1 MKKLL
6 LIILIILLT
15 GCYDYKE
22 LNDIALISGIGISKE
37 NDEYRVIYEVI
48 NTKANKESNNDIKKY
63 NVEAQ
68 DKNLSNAISK
78 ANEALAKQPYFE
90 QIKVLLITKDV
101 NILDISDY
109 IFRNEKVNTSFY
121 LALCDDIDKIF
132 DYTSVNEP
140 NNSIAIHNLLKEINY
155 DKITNLFD
163 FNVDNLMQGY
173 DIYLPYI
180 TIDKELALKTIGIFD
195 NNSFKR
201 YLTNEE
207 YRIFKYLNKV
217 KEVPIIN
224 NNDSI
229 KIYSSKLNYDIKD
242 SNVTIKYDAKASINY
257 LSNQYNLR
265 NQNTYQDLNNLFK
278 DTIYSEISTFI
289 NNLQKDNIDILG
301 ITKLYNTKY
310 YKNKLDIKDIK
321 LNYEINVD
329 IDKAGTAFKEV
340 K

>member
-1 MKKLL
+1 MKKLV

-22 LNDIALISGIGISKE
+22 LNDIAIISGIGISKE

-109 IFRNEKVNTSFY
+109 IFRNEKFNTSFY
-121 LALCDDIDKIF
+121 LALCDNIDEIF

-195 NNSFKR
+195 NKSFKR

-257 LSNQYNLR
+257 LTNQYNLR

>member
-1 MKKLL
+1 MKKLV

-22 LNDIALISGIGISKE
+22 LNDIAIISGIGISKE

-48 NTKANKESNNDIKKY
+48 NTEANKESNNDIKKY

-109 IFRNEKVNTSFY
+109 IFRNEKFNTSFY
-121 LALCDDIDKIF
+121 LALCDDIDEIF

-140 NNSIAIHNLLKEINY
+140 NNSIAINNLLKKINY

-180 TIDKELALKTIGIFD
+180 VIDKELALKTIGIFD

-257 LSNQYNLR
+257 LR

-278 DTIYSEISTFI
+278 DTIYNEISTFI

-321 LNYEINVD
+321 LDYEINVD

>member
-1 MKKLL
+1 MKKLV

-22 LNDIALISGIGISKE
+22 LNDIAIISGIGISKE

-109 IFRNEKVNTSFY
+109 IFRNEKFNTSFY
-121 LALCDDIDKIF
+121 LALCDNIDEIF

-257 LSNQYNLR
+257 LTNQYNLR

>member
-22 LNDIALISGIGISKE
+22 LNDIAIISGIGISKE

-48 NTKANKESNNDIKKY
+48 NTEANKESNNDIKKY

-109 IFRNEKVNTSFY
+109 IFRNEKFNTSFY
-121 LALCDDIDKIF
+121 LALCDDIDEIF

-140 NNSIAIHNLLKEINY
+140 NNSIAIHNLLKEIND

-180 TIDKELALKTIGIFD
+180 VIDKELALKTIGIFD

-321 LNYEINVD
+321 LDYEINVD

>member
-1 MKKLL
+1 MKKLI

-22 LNDIALISGIGISKE
+22 LNDIAIISGIGISKE

-48 NTKANKESNNDIKKY
+48 NTEANKESNNDIKKY

-109 IFRNEKVNTSFY
+109 IFRNEKFNTSFY
-121 LALCDDIDKIF
+121 LALCDDIDEIF

-140 NNSIAIHNLLKEINY
+140 NNSIAINNLLKKINY

-180 TIDKELALKTIGIFD
+180 VIDKELALKTIGIFD

-278 DTIYSEISTFI
+278 DTIYNEVSTFI

-321 LNYEINVD
+321 LDYEINVD

>member
-1 MKKLL
+1 MKKLV

-22 LNDIALISGIGISKE
+22 LNDIAIISGIGISKE

-48 NTKANKESNNDIKKY
+48 NTEANKESNNDIKKY

-109 IFRNEKVNTSFY
+109 IFRNEKFNTSFY
-121 LALCDDIDKIF
+121 LALCDDIDEIF

-140 NNSIAIHNLLKEINY
+140 NNSIAINNLLKKINY

-180 TIDKELALKTIGIFD
+180 VIDKELALKTIGIFD

-278 DTIYSEISTFI
+278 DTIYNEVSTFI

-321 LNYEINVD
+321 LDYEINVD

>member
-22 LNDIALISGIGISKE
+22 LNDIAIISGIGISKE

-48 NTKANKESNNDIKKY
+48 NTEANKESNNDIKKY

-109 IFRNEKVNTSFY
+109 IFRNEKFNTSFY
-121 LALCDDIDKIF
+121 LALCDDIDEIF

-140 NNSIAIHNLLKEINY
+140 NNSIAINNLLKKINY

-180 TIDKELALKTIGIFD
+180 VIDKELALKTIGIFD

-257 LSNQYNLR
+257 LTKQYNLR

-278 DTIYSEISTFI
+278 DTIYNEISTFI

-321 LNYEINVD
+321 LDYEINVD

>member
-1 MKKLL
+1 MKKLV

-22 LNDIALISGIGISKE
+22 LNDIAIISGIGISKE

-48 NTKANKESNNDIKKY
+48 NTEANKESNNDIKKY

-109 IFRNEKVNTSFY
+109 IFRNEKFNTSFY
-121 LALCDDIDKIF
+121 LALCDDIDEIF

-140 NNSIAIHNLLKEINY
+140 NNSIAINNLLKKINY

-180 TIDKELALKTIGIFD
+180 VIDKELALKTIGIFD

-278 DTIYSEISTFI
+278 DTIYNEISTFI

-321 LNYEINVD
+321 LDYEINVD

>member
-1 MKKLL
+1 MKKLV

-22 LNDIALISGIGISKE
+22 LNDIAIISGIGISKE

-121 LALCDDIDKIF
+121 LALCDDIDEIF

-257 LSNQYNLR
+257 LTNQYNLR

>member
-1 MKKLL
+1 MKKLV

-22 LNDIALISGIGISKE
+22 LNDIAIISGIGISKE

-48 NTKANKESNNDIKKY
+48 NTEANKESNNDIKKY

-109 IFRNEKVNTSFY
+109 IFRNEKFNTSFY
-121 LALCDDIDKIF
+121 LALCDDIDEIF

-140 NNSIAIHNLLKEINY
+140 NNSIAINNLLKKINY

-180 TIDKELALKTIGIFD
+180 VIDKELALKTIGIFD